1 MDASLAE
8 AAEERRQFLQ
18 EAAVFV
24 RAGEH
29 KNLLRFYGRCEPDKR
44 SAATRDLRACCATR
58 PCGCSRPEP
67 VLHSAAEALT
77 R

>member
-1 MDASLAE
+1 MDASPAE

-44 SAATRDLRACCATR
+44 SVATRDLRMLCNDAMC
-58 PCGCSRPEP
+58 
-67 VLHSAAEALT
+67 
-77 R
+77 

>member
-1 MDASLAE
+1 MDASPAE
-8 AAEERRQFLQ
+8 AAEERLQFLQ

-44 SAATRDLRACCATR
+44 SAATRDLRFVVQRGHVVAAVLNRCCTQR
-58 PCGCSRPEP
+58 RR
-67 VLHSAAEALT
+67 L
-77 R
+77 